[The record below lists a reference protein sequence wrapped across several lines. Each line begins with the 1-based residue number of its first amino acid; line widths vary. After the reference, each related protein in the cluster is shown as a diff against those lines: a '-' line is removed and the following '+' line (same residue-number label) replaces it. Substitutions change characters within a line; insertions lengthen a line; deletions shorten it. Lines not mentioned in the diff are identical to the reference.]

1 MLGNDRHF
9 LSYEKA
15 KVVWGSSQISETQSS
30 VLLLHHAEGVLVCTA
45 PRRGWKEWCVCSF
58 KQFRFVH
65 QNQGGVFKKYWSPLP
80 YLAEIQTQLV
90 EGKALV
96 LVSLFFQQMFPLLPI
111 HPISEGW
118 IPALGMH
125 AHHRGEINTTQCGV
139 CTQERWEAASH
150 YQEGWACLLV
160 PGITALLEWFCRL
173 GAGKTETPYS
183 GPSRAPCPGRERN
196 FGHLRLFQCARCW
209 SSARYWALILGL
221 LARQSMMEFPGW
233 LVVEESTYSLLF
245 FFSFAYYCPECDPYL
260 FVL

>member
-1 MLGNDRHF
+1 MTDIFCLMKRLSWYEGAARFQRPKVLSSCSTML
-9 LSYEKA
+9 
-15 KVVWGSSQISETQSS
+15 KVSLFAQHPGEGERNGVSVPLNSSGLYI
-30 VLLLHHAEGVLVCTA
+30 
-45 PRRGWKEWCVCSF
+45 RIK
-58 KQFRFVH
+58 
-65 QNQGGVFKKYWSPLP
+65 GGVFKKYWSPLP

-125 AHHRGEINTTQCGV
+125 AHHRGEINTTRCGV

-173 GAGKTETPYS
+173 RAGKTETPYS